1 MALIKPI
8 YPVPLINKIKA
19 LLAFKLPSS
28 EMPPPPITYVDD
40 NVCKLSNNSI
50 KARNMGIIPML
61 FMVSFI
67 AFYQVVGFYSMWKST
82 EESMMKMVDFYKKKY
97 GEDYF
102 LSPNV
107 EPVSKSFYDMFDEN
121 GKMSLSRY
129 MHYHYYETADVGGTF
144 RLKRDII
151 LSIFIILTLPPL
163 LYFLIFFKRQAPMV
177 FDRNRQ
183 IVYHWYKGNVRA
195 QHFKDLR
202 IHEDSQMMRIQTR
215 SLGKRGDMRWAN
227 FMVQPR
233 HNPYYNG
240 KDAYAPVLAFICQFM
255 EYGREHVMPQHEQ
268 WQSDDKP
275 FAFFDDEK
283 PKDFEQQ
290 LNAVLTHLSENDT
303 DIPLDKDNL
312 PLSTGMDMSMSMR
325 LSRAESRESNKAVD
339 KNE

>member
-19 LLAFKLPSS
+19 LLAFKLPNE

-50 KARNMGIIPML
+50 KARNMGLIPLLLMVL
-61 FMVSFI
+61 FTVYLNVDD
-67 AFYQVVGFYSMWKST
+67 FYTGWDKKDKSVQN
-82 EESMMKMVDFYKKKY
+82 KIKFYKKEL
-97 GEDYF
+97 GNNYF
-102 LSPNV
+102 ISPGIPEV
-107 EPVSKSFYDMFDEN
+107 RKMWFEMLDEN
-121 GKMSLSRY
+121 GDLSLSNY
-129 MHYHYYETADVGGTF
+129 MHYRYYTTAKVGGTY
-144 RLKRDII
+144 RLKKDISFLVFYAI
-151 LSIFIILTLPPL
+151 SIPLLLFFIIR
-163 LYFLIFFKRQAPMV
+163 FKRQAPMI
-177 FDRNRQ
+177 FDRDKQ
-183 IVYHWYKGNVRA
+183 IVYLWYKGKVRA

-202 IHEDSQMMRIQTR
+202 VYEDFQMMRIQI
-215 SLGKRGDMRWAN
+215 RGFDKHNNMQWAN

-240 KDAYAPVLAFICQFM
+240 SDAYEPVLAFICQFM

-268 WQSDDKP
+268 WQTDDKP

-290 LNAVLTHLSENDT
+290 LHAILTHLSENDT

-312 PLSTGMDMSMSMR
+312 PTPP
-325 LSRAESRESNKAVD
+325 A
-339 KNE
+339 

>member
-8 YPVPLINKIKA
+8 YPTPLANKLKA
-19 LLAFKLPSS
+19 LLAVKLPRG
-28 EMPPPPITYVDD
+28 ETPPAPITYVDD
-40 NVCKLSNNSI
+40 NICKLSNNSI
-50 KARNMGIIPML
+50 KARNMGIIPAL
-61 FMVSFI
+61 CMVSFI
-67 AFYQVVGFYSMWKST
+67 AFYQIAGFYSTWKSN
-82 EESMMKMVDFYKKKY
+82 EHRIQERVEFHKKY
-97 GEDYF
+97 GENYF
-102 LSPNV
+102 FSSAV
-107 EPVSKSFYDMFDEN
+107 TPVRKNNYERLDEN
-121 GKMSLSRY
+121 GKFTLSKYINYR
-129 MHYHYYETADVGGTF
+129 YYETADVGGTA
-144 RLKRDII
+144 RLKRDIFM
-151 LSIFIILTLPPL
+151 SVFYILTLPPL

-202 IHEDSQMMRIQTR
+202 IHEDLQMMRIQTR
-215 SLGKRGDMRWAN
+215 SFGKRGEMQWAN

-240 KDAYAPVLAFICQFM
+240 KDAYEPVLAFICQFM
-255 EYGREHVMPQHEQ
+255 EYGREHVMQQCKQ

-283 PKDFEQQ
+283 PKDFAQQ
-290 LNAVLTHLSENDT
+290 LNAVLIHLSENDT

-325 LSRAESRESNKAVD
+325 LSRAESRESNKDVD
-339 KNE
+339 KSE

>member
-19 LLAFKLPSS
+19 LLAFKLPSA
-28 EMPPPPITYVDD
+28 EMPPPAFTYVDD

-67 AFYQVVGFYSMWKST
+67 AFYQIAGFYSMWKST
-82 EESMMKMVDFYKKKY
+82 EQNIQEDVEYYKKKY
-97 GEDYF
+97 GENYF
-102 LSPNV
+102 LSPSVHPLDKKNY
-107 EPVSKSFYDMFDEN
+107 ERLDDE

-129 MHYHYYETADVGGTF
+129 MYYRYNETAESARTF
-144 RLKRDII
+144 RLKQDIF

-202 IHEDSQMMRIQTR
+202 IHEDAQMMRIQTR
-215 SLGKRGDMRWAN
+215 SFGKRGEMQWAN

-240 KDAYAPVLAFICQFM
+240 KDAYEPVLAFICQFM
-255 EYGREHVMPQHEQ
+255 EYGREHVMPQHER
-268 WQSDDKP
+268 WQTDDKP

-312 PLSTGMDMSMSMR
+312 PIPP
-325 LSRAESRESNKAVD
+325 V
-339 KNE
+339 

>member
-1 MALIKPI
+1 
-8 YPVPLINKIKA
+8 
-19 LLAFKLPSS
+19 
-28 EMPPPPITYVDD
+28 
-40 NVCKLSNNSI
+40 
-50 KARNMGIIPML
+50 
-61 FMVSFI
+61 
-67 AFYQVVGFYSMWKST
+67 
-82 EESMMKMVDFYKKKY
+82 MKMAKWQNGKMAKWQN
-97 GEDYF
+97 G
-102 LSPNV
+102 
-107 EPVSKSFYDMFDEN
+107 KMAKWQN

-215 SLGKRGDMRWAN
+215 SLGRRGDMRWAN

-240 KDAYAPVLAFICQFM
+240 KDAYEPVLAFICQFM

-312 PLSTGMDMSMSMR
+312 PIPP
-325 LSRAESRESNKAVD
+325 V
-339 KNE
+339 